1 MKPRVCVLRTD
12 GTNCDEETAYA
23 FEKVGGEP
31 RLVHVNELRS
41 GEQSLRQYQALALP
55 GGFSYGD
62 DVASGKILAVELVS
76 QLASEVQQFI
86 DRDGLVIGICNG
98 FQTLVRA
105 GLLPF
110 RHLGDMQVTLTIND
124 SGRFEC
130 RWISMVAEQPS
141 QCIFT
146 HGITEPIELPVAHG
160 EGKFF
165 AHATDLELMEADG
178 LVALRYA
185 EYGKATMQY
194 PANPNAREG
203 VSRGRREGVHR
214 RGRGRQHRPLP
225 QHRSRLTRRKAQA
238 HEGDPSWATFNSK
251 NETLAPMPHKCL
263 ICLIFSESAG
273 NTPRPR
279 GPPAGRVGPI
289 WQSEDDPQNPSQ
301 TLNLE
306 GSRPRSP
313 RPPKPR

>member
-23 FEKVGGEP
+23 FGKVGGEP
-31 RLVHVNELRS
+31 HLVHVNELRS
-41 GEQSLRQYQALALP
+41 GEQSLRQYQILALP

-62 DVASGKILAVELVS
+62 DVAAGKILAVELVS

-86 DRDGLVIGICNG
+86 NRDGLVIGICNG

-110 RHLGDMQVTLTIND
+110 RHLGDMQVTLTTND

-130 RWISMVAEQPS
+130 RWVSMVAVEPS
-141 QCIFT
+141 QCVFT
-146 HGITEPIELPVAHG
+146 HGITEPIKLPVAHG

-165 AHATDLELMEADG
+165 VRAMDLERMEADG

-194 PANPNAREG
+194 PANPNGSLNSIAG
-203 VSRGRREGVHR
+203 VCDRTGRIFG
-214 RGRGRQHRPLP
+214 L
-225 QHRSRLTRRKAQA
+225 
-238 HEGDPSWATFNSK
+238 
-251 NETLAPMPHKCL
+251 MPHPERFVEQHQYPNWRRTKIAKPHGL
-263 ICLIFSESAG
+263 AIFENAIKYL
-273 NTPRPR
+273 R
-279 GPPAGRVGPI
+279 
-289 WQSEDDPQNPSQ
+289 
-301 TLNLE
+301 
-306 GSRPRSP
+306 
-313 RPPKPR
+313 